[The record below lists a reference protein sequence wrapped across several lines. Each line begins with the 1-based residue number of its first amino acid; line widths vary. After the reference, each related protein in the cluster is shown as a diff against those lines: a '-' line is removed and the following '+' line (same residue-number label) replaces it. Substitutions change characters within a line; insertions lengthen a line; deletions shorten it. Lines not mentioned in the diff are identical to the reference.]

1 MISRD
6 RRKQSW
12 KDGGVSATRYDWA
25 TPDARKSSKEEDM
38 HMHIDFWHGE
48 DGVDVKGN
56 NLPDEIWVEF
66 RNVNGDL
73 GWVCGQAKWIAFEI
87 PEVGGYARVER
98 EELLQWCLKNVDFS
112 DDIIRKDDAY
122 KKIYQRIGR
131 LDKITKLALHNLRE
145 LSSYTVIPYRDWY
158 ISPKTDSKTNI

>member
-1 MISRD
+1 MIGKD

-25 TPDARKSSKEEDM
+25 TPDARKSSKQEDIEM
-38 HMHIDFWHGE
+38 HVDFWHGE

-73 GWVCGQAKWIAFEI
+73 GWVCGEAKWIAFEI
-87 PEVGGYARVER
+87 PEIGGYARVER
-98 EELLQWCLKNVDFS
+98 EELLQWCLKNVDFT

-131 LDKITKLALHNLRE
+131 LDKITKLALQDLRE
-145 LSSYTVIPYRDWY
+145 LSSYTVIRYRDWY
-158 ISPKTDSKTNI
+158 VHPGTESKTKI

>member
-25 TPDARKSSKEEDM
+25 TPDARKSSKEEDI

-131 LDKITKLALHNLRE
+131 LDKITKLALHDLRE
-145 LSSYTVIPYRDWY
+145 LSSYTAIPYRDWY